1 MADNK
6 RIILAA
12 QRSHK
17 RLLDECWLAAVE
29 LVRWP
34 VGKPGRE
41 RCEQTLHNVLKRL
54 RFAYQGDPATLDRYI
69 TEIQRRAMHIYNNET
84 NMHTNDNTVSVIVPE
99 PLGQTKHQILLSALV
114 LTAMQ
119 SQLEL
124 HGINYDLPLIVI
136 NGKPV
141 EVNVE
146 QLIWNLGAIARSP
159 DCAIPFTADWTQE
172 ERHV

>member
-6 RIILAA
+6 RQRLAA
-12 QRSHK
+12 QHR
-17 RLLDECWLAAVE
+17 RTQLLDECWLAALE
-29 LVRWP
+29 LVSWP
-34 VGKPGRE
+34 IGKPGRE
-41 RCEQTLHNVLKRL
+41 RCLQTLHNTLQRL
-54 RFAYQGDPATLDRYI
+54 RRAYRDDPDALNQYI
-69 TEIQRRAMHIYNNET
+69 TNIQRRAMRLCNTDIT
-84 NMHTNDNTVSVIVPE
+84 MHTNDNTVSVIVPE
-99 PLGQTKHQILLSALV
+99 PLGQTKHQILLAALV

-159 DCAIPFTADWTQE
+159 DCAIPFTAD
-172 ERHV
+172 